1 MPILSLVASI
11 AVALAA
17 MGAPDLSPRPQAP
30 ESIRVV
36 STSHEVFFPDE
47 IVFSLDAEAPSQIT
61 RVTFFYRLAGRT
73 ATVYG
78 FPEFVLGT
86 HVSAQF
92 RLRTGGTSYLPS
104 GIELRY
110 YYVIEDVDGNSL
122 ESEEFSLQYRDP
134 SFNWREQQEGALLI
148 LSHDIPASR
157 VKKVAAKVN
166 DRLEQVK
173 DLFGLED
180 VPTMKAVILNS
191 RLEANRSFP
200 RVSEAASR
208 GHLYAG
214 FAFRDFGM
222 FVVVGLNADPMIH
235 EMTHLLLHEAVDS
248 PLARVPAWLNEGLA
262 MYYEKSSNR
271 RESTVASA
279 AGRGALMRLRAMNTV
294 PGRPEDVR
302 LFYAQSWSVVAYI
315 VDTFGKERMT
325 SLLSAIDS
333 GSRID
338 EAVPAVYGLTLE
350 ELESRWRA
358 DVVKAMPLAPRPDI
372 GTVGVSALIT
382 GAIVI
387 ALVVSGLGWVSRRLR
402 RSESSDEEA

>member
-61 RVTFFYRLAGRT
+61 RVTLFYRLAGRT

-134 SFNWREQQEGALLI
+134 SFDWREQQEEALLI
-148 LSHDIPASR
+148 LSHDIPPSR
-157 VKKVAAKVN
+157 VSEVAAKVN
-166 DRLEQVK
+166 DRLDQVK
-173 DLFGLED
+173 DLLGVED

-235 EMTHLLLHEAVDS
+235 EMTRLLLHEAVDS

-262 MYYEKSSNR
+262 MYYEKSSHR
-271 RESTVASA
+271 RESHRGRRSGQGRPHAAEGHEHGAWQAGGRPAVLCPVMERSRLHGKHLRQGAHDLSA
-279 AGRGALMRLRAMNTV
+279 QSHRLRQ
-294 PGRPEDVR
+294 PHR
-302 LFYAQSWSVVAYI
+302 
-315 VDTFGKERMT
+315 
-325 SLLSAIDS
+325 
-333 GSRID
+333 
-338 EAVPAVYGLTLE
+338 
-350 ELESRWRA
+350 
-358 DVVKAMPLAPRPDI
+358 
-372 GTVGVSALIT
+372 
-382 GAIVI
+382 
-387 ALVVSGLGWVSRRLR
+387 
-402 RSESSDEEA
+402 